1 MSTTIAIAG
10 GSGNVGRTI
19 SDALVAAAKY
29 KVIVLAR
36 EAPKDWSSSDPPLIK
51 VDYNDINA
59 VTNILEKHNVHTVI
73 STISVIMPEAGA
85 AERNLIKAAAEA
97 APTKRFVQ
105 SDWGVPAPLESNL
118 CLPQHQVRFASMEQ
132 LRQTDLEWTRFHVGY
147 FLDYYGMPHIET
159 HLPAPFAF
167 VLDIPNKVAAIP
179 GSGNDVF
186 SLTYTRDVAK
196 FVVKALDLPKWEE
209 ETFCYG
215 DKVTWNQVLKLAEE
229 ATGSKF
235 DVTYEGIEKLEKGE
249 VTELPSHAMA
259 YEHFP
264 KPMLQSYFSKFS
276 LYIIAGLFDMPADKS
291 LNKIFPEVKTT
302 TVKEVLDLWK
312 GK

>member
-1 MSTTIAIAG
+1 MA
-10 GSGNVGRTI
+10 
-19 SDALVAAAKY
+19 
-29 KVIVLAR
+29 
-36 EAPKDWSSSDPPLIK
+36 
-51 VDYNDINA
+51 
-59 VTNILEKHNVHTVI
+59 
-73 STISVIMPEAGA
+73 
-85 AERNLIKAAAEA
+85 
-97 APTKRFVQ
+97 
-105 SDWGVPAPLESNL
+105 
-118 CLPQHQVRFASMEQ
+118 Q

-167 VLDIPNKVAAIP
+167 VFDIPNKMAAIP
-179 GSGNDVF
+179 GTGDDLI

-209 ETFCYG
+209 ETFCYS

-235 DVTYEGIEKLEKGE
+235 NVVYEDLEKLEKGE
-249 VTELPSHAMA
+249 VTELPSHATA
-259 YEHFP
+259 YAFFP
-264 KPMLQSYFSKFS
+264 KPLLQTYFSKFG
-276 LYIIAGLFDMPADKS
+276 LYLIAGLFDMPTDKS

>member
-186 SLTYTRDVAK
+186 SLTYTRDVAQ

>member
-1 MSTTIAIAG
+1 MSTTIVIAG

-19 SDALVAAAKY
+19 SDALVAAAKH

-36 EAPKDWSSSDPPLIK
+36 ETPKDWSPSDPPLIK

-59 VTNILEKHNVHTVI
+59 VTHILETHNVHTVI
-73 STISVIMPEAGA
+73 STISVITPESGA
-85 AERNLIKAAAEA
+85 AERNLIKAASKA
-97 APTKRFVQ
+97 APTKRFIQ
-105 SDWGVPAPLESNL
+105 SDWGVLAPSESNL
-118 CLPQHQVRFASMEQ
+118 RLPQHQVRLASMEQ

-159 HLPAPFAF
+159 HLPVPFAF
-167 VLDIPNKVAAIP
+167 VFDIPNKVAAIP

-186 SLTYTRDVAK
+186 SLTYTKDVAK

-215 DKVTWNQVLKLAEE
+215 DRVTWNQVLKLAED

-235 DVTYEGIEKLEKGE
+235 DVTYEDIEKLEKGE
-249 VTELPSHAMA
+249 VTELPTHAEA

-264 KPMLQSYFSKFS
+264 KPLMQAYFSKFS
-276 LYIIAGLFDMPADKS
+276 LYLIAGLFDMPADKS

-312 GK
+312 RK

>member
-10 GSGNVGRTI
+10 GTGNIGKTI

-36 EAPKDWSSSDPPLIK
+36 EAPKNWSPRAPPVIK
-51 VDYNDINA
+51 VDYDDINA

-73 STISVIMPEAGA
+73 STISVITPESGA
-85 AERNLIKAAAEA
+85 AERNLIKAAAKA
-97 APTKRFVQ
+97 TPTKRLQ
-105 SDWGVPAPLESNL
+105 
-118 CLPQHQVRFASMEQ
+118 LPQHQVRLASMAQ

-167 VLDIPNKVAAIP
+167 VFDIPNKMAAIP
-179 GSGNDVF
+179 GTGDDLI

-235 DVTYEGIEKLEKGE
+235 NVVYEDLEKLEKGE
-249 VTELPSHAMA
+249 VTELPSHATA
-259 YEHFP
+259 YAFFP
-264 KPMLQSYFSKFS
+264 KPLLQTYFSKFG
-276 LYIIAGLFDMPADKS
+276 LYLIAGLFDMPTDKS